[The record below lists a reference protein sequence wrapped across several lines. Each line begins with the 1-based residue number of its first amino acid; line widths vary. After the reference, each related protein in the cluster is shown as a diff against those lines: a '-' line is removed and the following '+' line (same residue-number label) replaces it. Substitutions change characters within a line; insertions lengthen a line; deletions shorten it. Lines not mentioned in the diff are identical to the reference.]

1 MMFEVE
7 RTVVSPEE
15 NLRPNLAILF
25 GGGVA
30 IAILSFLWL
39 PVAPATAS
47 VLLGLL
53 MIAGAQVDARTYLL
67 PNAVTWGGI
76 ASGILAAP
84 ALDSLSPWWS
94 SAGTAIVR
102 ATATAVALLLLRW
115 CYTWLRARE
124 GLGLG
129 DVKLAAAV
137 GAWLP
142 AASIPLCFALATC
155 SALVAVALARIRGER
170 VDSTAKLP
178 FGAFLCPALW
188 LVFFAGEL
196 QS

>member
-1 MMFEVE
+1 MFEVE
-7 RTVVSPEE
+7 RTIVSPE

-30 IAILSFLWL
+30 ITILSFLWL
-39 PVAPATAS
+39 PVVPATAS

-155 SALVAVALARIRGER
+155 SALVVVALARIRGER

-178 FGAFLCPALW
+178 FGAFLCPALCGSS
-188 LVFFAGEL
+188 FFASEL

>member
-1 MMFEVE
+1 
-7 RTVVSPEE
+7 
-15 NLRPNLAILF
+15 
-25 GGGVA
+25 
-30 IAILSFLWL
+30 
-39 PVAPATAS
+39 
-47 VLLGLL
+47 

-137 GAWLP
+137 GSWLP

-155 SALVAVALARIRGER
+155 SALVVVALARIRGER
-170 VDSTAKLP
+170 VDLQRSCRLAHFSAQLCVARLFLRANFKVDNHLHCLNLRPNTARH
-178 FGAFLCPALW
+178 F
-188 LVFFAGEL
+188 
-196 QS
+196 

>member
-7 RTVVSPEE
+7 RTIVLSEE

-76 ASGILAAP
+76 ASGILIAP

-94 SAGTAIVR
+94 SAGAGVVR
-102 ATATAVALLLLRW
+102 ATATAVAFLLLRW

-129 DVKLAAAV
+129 DVKLAAAA

-155 SALVAVALARIRGER
+155 SALVAVALAGIRGER

-188 LVFFAGEL
+188 LVFFASEL